1 MAGNLRHP
9 HESGAQG
16 GTENGSAREQALARL
31 ATSQHG
37 VVALWQLAT
46 LGFGIR
52 AVERRIRDGRLNQL
66 HRNVYAVGHR
76 RSTRR
81 SFWWA
86 GILAYGDESLLSHRS
101 AAALWGLSRQ
111 RAGPIDVTAPMGR
124 QGPSRREGIWIHRCR
139 LHIEDRAIHDDI
151 PVTSVARTLFDYAE
165 VVDFQRLE
173 QAWEETDRLKFLRLG
188 EVERVC
194 ERGYG
199 RRAMKPI
206 RRLLAEARAVT
217 RTRSPLEDRFQRF
230 CRFYDLPPHSTNVDV
245 LGKEVDVL
253 WPAAKLIVEL
263 DSWEFHSHRAAFQ
276 RDRTRDTQLLVAG
289 YRTARVTH
297 ERLDK
302 EAATLAAE
310 IRALL
315 GAQVVSSPGPRKKA
329 VARG

>member
-1 MAGNLRHP
+1 M
-9 HESGAQG
+9 E
-16 GTENGSAREQALARL
+16 RL

-37 VVALWQLAT
+37 VVALWQLII

-76 RSTRR
+76 RSTQR

-86 GILAYGDESLLSHRS
+86 AVLAYGDESLLSHCS
-101 AAALWGLSRQ
+101 AAALWGLARQ
-111 RAGPIDVTAPMGR
+111 RPGPIDVTAPMGR

-139 LHIEDRAIHDDI
+139 LHAEDRTIHDGI
-151 PVTSVARTLFDYAE
+151 PATTVARTLFDYAE

-173 QAWEETDRLKFLRLG
+173 RAWEEADRLKRLRLDQ
-188 EVERVC
+188 VERVC

-199 RRAMKPI
+199 RRALKPT

-217 RTRSPLEDRFQRF
+217 RTRSPLEDRFQDF
-230 CRFYDLPPHSTNVDV
+230 ARFYDLPPHSTNVEV

-276 RDRTRDTQLLVAG
+276 RDRARDTRLLVAG
-289 YRTARVTH
+289 YRTIRVTH
-297 ERLDK
+297 DRLDK
-302 EAATLAAE
+302 EATTLANE
-310 IRALL
+310 IRVLL
-315 GAQVVSSPGPRKKA
+315 RAQVVSPGET
-329 VARG
+329 ARRPD